1 MKRDPLPA
9 KVLATRLIPNVA
21 PDMAKELGLT
31 PATVSHHM
39 GILLSNQLVTV
50 EKREAKLRYRL
61 DREAVGEVVKGLVG
75 VFGLEDMV

>member
-1 MKRDPLPA
+1 
-9 KVLATRLIPNVA
+9 
-21 PDMAKELGLT
+21 
-31 PATVSHHM
+31 
-39 GILLSNQLVTV
+39 V